1 MKVDN
6 KNVLSDP
13 PVTHEINFIDKD
25 INKLRVKEGDRINIK
40 FKNTNVSYLNGV
52 ILRYS
57 PLTQKKVFYLRY
69 KYRGKAYWLK
79 LNEFIPDH
87 YGTAEVSEELLKLYV
102 KYYDRKKA
110 RWKHNPKE
118 QLITQRE
125 LELSQELSVR
135 EVIRRI
141 VQAEFPRK
149 SKIGKLAKVSQRT
162 YARFLMGYHPRFEEL
177 VFDENEKG
185 WGTIRL
191 KGGLNWKS
199 FWAKYPPENIDPKNS
214 DKEIS
219 IYDTNNIGPIIID
232 YLTKGVISKYL
243 ECRERSPGTK
253 ENIMDALQ
261 CLYTYAENRLKCF
274 GDKPPPVNPTHDIEI
289 LKDDDT
295 NYKGSKWNEISF
307 DGDQI
312 PQVQR
317 GLIQLVRKKP
327 FESEALMLLGCCKIR
342 PDELLKFKKSDIKED
357 YILFRKETKKERAQ
371 GTVKDEKIPIT
382 DEIKRV
388 LNRFDRQ
395 YKRRCHQ
402 RYRFIPWLIPSSRI
416 AWDKCSSPVYARSN
430 KTRRQSLSGAWAALR
445 KLLSFEGSIKKP

>member
-1 MKVDN
+1 MIDTNTITYNPRMKTDKQHILDN
-6 KNVLSDP
+6 PDTYIGSV
-13 PVTHEINFIDKD
+13 EILD
-25 INKLRVKEGDRINIK
+25 
-40 FKNTNVSYLNGV
+40 S
-52 ILRYS
+52 
-57 PLTQKKVFYLRY
+57 
-69 KYRGKAYWLK
+69 
-79 LNEFIPDH
+79 
-87 YGTAEVSEELLKLYV
+87 
-102 KYYDRKKA
+102 
-110 RWKHNPKE
+110 
-118 QLITQRE
+118 
-125 LELSQELSVR
+125 
-135 EVIRRI
+135 
-141 VQAEFPRK
+141 
-149 SKIGKLAKVSQRT
+149 
-162 YARFLMGYHPRFEEL
+162 EEL

-327 FESEALMLLGCCKIR
+327 FESEALML
-342 PDELLKFKKSDIKED
+342 
-357 YILFRKETKKERAQ
+357 
-371 GTVKDEKIPIT
+371 
-382 DEIKRV
+382 
-388 LNRFDRQ
+388 
-395 YKRRCHQ
+395 
-402 RYRFIPWLIPSSRI
+402 
-416 AWDKCSSPVYARSN
+416 
-430 KTRRQSLSGAWAALR
+430 
-445 KLLSFEGSIKKP
+445 